1 MTEKEKML
9 KGELYRANDE
19 ELSKLSTNARLLYRE
34 YNLSSQFETDKKRSI
49 LKKLLGRFGEN
60 LEIIPPFYC
69 DYGFNISFGSNVFL
83 NMNCCILD
91 VVPIKVG
98 DDVMFGPNV
107 QIYGAT
113 HPLDSKTRLTGL
125 ESGKKIII
133 ENDVWIGGG
142 AIICPGVTIG
152 KGAVIAAGAV
162 VVKNVTEYVLVGGN
176 PAKIIKSIT

>member
-1 MTEKEKML
+1 MF
-9 KGELYRANDE
+9 
-19 ELSKLSTNARLLYRE
+19 
-34 YNLSSQFETDKKRSI
+34 Q
-49 LKKLLGRFGEN
+49 
-60 LEIIPPFYC
+60 
-69 DYGFNISFGSNVFL
+69 

-113 HPLDSKTRLTGL
+113 HPLDSKTRITGL

-133 ENDVWIGGG
+133 ENDVWMGGG

-152 KGAVIAAGAV
+152 KGAAIAAGAV
-162 VVKNVTEYVLVGGN
+162 VVKNVPDYVLVGGN